1 MLIKIGNV
9 RIDTQSRTSKHRS
22 YLFTQIT
29 GLHQEIIDMVM
40 EGEAR
45 NNLPIKELKL
55 KAKLLKKY
63 RRRLKLLNI

>member
-1 MLIKIGNV
+1 MIIKIGNV
-9 RIDTQSRTSKHRS
+9 RMEKQARTSKNRS
-22 YLFTQIT
+22 YLCTQIK
-29 GLHQEIIDMVM
+29 GLNQEIIDMVM

-45 NNLPIKELKL
+45 NKIPIKELKL